1 MPRFELE
8 RVKLTTGEGWMA
20 WTWTG
25 TGGGGGGG
33 GMDSNECTDSADGVG
48 GGVVSAGD
56 GND

>member
-25 TGGGGGGG
+25 TGGGGGG
-33 GMDSNECTDSADGVG
+33 MDSNECTDCADGVG
-48 GGVVSAGD
+48 GGVVSAGN